1 MPTIRLRPTM
11 ERNPSAPMMPVT
23 TDRPAQA
30 PSLSVTDLSRIAAS
44 GNARNSTRNNT
55 SAPCPAVSPSAP
67 LQAGKG
73 RRPRTPAGA
82 AGAAVGGAADGGAV
96 AGAAA
101 PPQLGPQ
108 PAVAPRLP
116 GGGRSDRGRRRV
128 DLVPGRLG
136 ADAQPARS
144 TLSRHP
150 GQRAAGH
157 AACTAWRQSGAA
169 RAEAADR
176 HRRQGHPA
184 CTGQQAAPA
193 GERDGRDRARR

>member
-1 MPTIRLRPTM
+1 MASHPGSLRYALSLLLLLLGGDQPAAAGDCIRRALHEPLPHLPGCGHAAQR
-11 ERNPSAPMMPVT
+11 AG
-23 TDRPAQA
+23 DRPQ
-30 PSLSVTDLSRIAAS
+30 
-44 GNARNSTRNNT
+44 
-55 SAPCPAVSPSAP
+55 
-67 LQAGKG
+67 GK
-73 RRPRTPAGA
+73 PRTDDGVAGV

-193 GERDGRDRARR
+193 GDRDGRDRARR